1 VLPTACPTPAGK
13 EPGVSDFYASYN
25 RFKQYATPSLSAK
38 VMRRLDR
45 EIWIPAACENGHR
58 FLELGCGT
66 GQFMAYLVAKG
77 VRDLVGADHDPELAQ
92 VIPDAAKPFF
102 HQGDIRDILA
112 DGKLGKFDRVLLLD
126 VLEHFTAHDGR
137 ELLEAIRRHMTPGA
151 KLVVKVPN
159 AASPWGIQYQHGDLT
174 HQTAFTPLSLRQ
186 MAEAS
191 GFRLERFYA
200 PLGGSPRRRCTEA
213 LLNRFL
219 AWALTS
225 PPDLLSANMYGIL
238 TPREK

>member
-1 VLPTACPTPAGK
+1 M
-13 EPGVSDFYASYN
+13 SDFYASYG

-38 VMRRLDR
+38 IMRRMDL
-45 EIWIPAACENGHR
+45 EIWEPAGCEAGQR

-66 GQFMAYLVAKG
+66 GQVMAYLVAKG
-77 VRDLVGADHDPELAQ
+77 VKGLVGADHDHELAK
-92 VIPDAAKPFF
+92 VIPEAARPYF

-112 DGKLGKFDRVLLLD
+112 DEQLGLFDRVLLLD

-137 ELLEAIRRHMTPGA
+137 ELLEAIRRHMAPGA
-151 KLVVKVPN
+151 KLLLKVPN

-174 HQTAFTPLSLRQ
+174 HLTAYTPLSLRQ

-191 GFRLERFYA
+191 GFELERFYA
-200 PLGGSPRRRCTEA
+200 PLGGSPRRRITEA

-225 PPDLLSANMYGIL
+225 PPDLFSANMYGIL
-238 TPREK
+238 KAR